1 MRSIVLTIVSRNP
14 HLHVFDRRPKCS
26 ADAEVFEGNNLLLS
40 DCNPS
45 IHLYLQR
52 PVRHYP
58 QSLHQRKI
66 RDPRPEK
73 RPQTFPS
80 YRQGSSQ

>member
-14 HLHVFDRRPKCS
+14 HLHISDRRPKCS
-26 ADAEVFEGNNLLLS
+26 ADAAIFEGNNLLLS
-40 DCNPS
+40 DCNPP
-45 IHLYLQR
+45 IHLHLQG

-58 QSLHQRKI
+58 QSLYQRKI
-66 RDPRPEK
+66 RHPHPEK
-73 RPQTFPS
+73 RPQTFPL